1 MENGSSEYE
10 VGTINNEKRSLAT
23 ICIARESP
31 VTIMLN
37 NKELVTL
44 LCSPT
49 DLNYLAIGYLSSEGF
64 ISHKREIERVLV
76 DDRNGIVRITTTK
89 GKPIKQFNQYKR
101 MITSGC
107 GRGVSFYSEADL
119 ATQKIESKIQ
129 ISSSYIVKLV
139 KEFQM
144 GSPLYKATHGVHSAA
159 LCDEKQII
167 IFKEDIGRHNAIDKI
182 FGRCLLE
189 DIATDDNM
197 VITSG
202 RISSEIVFKVA
213 KRHTPIIISISAPTD
228 LGVKTA
234 EKLGITLVSSVRGT
248 RMNVSTNAWR
258 VK

>member
-1 MENGSSEYE
+1 
-10 VGTINNEKRSLAT
+10 
-23 ICIARESP
+23 
-31 VTIMLN
+31 
-37 NKELVTL
+37 
-44 LCSPT
+44 
-49 DLNYLAIGYLSSEGF
+49 
-64 ISHKREIERVLV
+64 
-76 DDRNGIVRITTTK
+76 
-89 GKPIKQFNQYKR
+89 

-107 GRGVSFYSEADL
+107 GRGVSFYSEVDI
-119 ATQKIESKIQ
+119 ATRKIESKLQ
-129 ISSSYIVKLV
+129 ISSSHIIQLV

-144 GSPLYKATHGVHSAA
+144 SSPIYKATHGVHSAA
-159 LCDEKQII
+159 LCDEKHIL

-189 DIATDDNM
+189 DIPIDNKM

-228 LGVKTA
+228 LGIKTA

-248 RMNVSTNAWR
+248 RMIVSTNVWR